1 MRYTRPLGQSQARK
15 WRRLCDGLGVEIHV
29 TSFAPGLRPQGFTE
43 HARFIQWP
51 ALPFA
56 PLRWLTAWLLAPPL
70 ALWLILT
77 RGVEVLVAHD
87 PYIGGAAALTKGLAR
102 LCGRRVALV
111 IESRGELDKGL
122 FGQRRMP
129 FEAFWRLL
137 MRRVAR
143 YSVRQA
149 DALRAISRATSHQL
163 RAIDAHKPLRSF
175 MSWTDS
181 AAFTQVVPERPVS
194 QRHEILFAGALIP
207 RKGVHHLLAAFARV
221 QDELP
226 EARLRLVGPAANR
239 DYAAQLHR
247 QVAAL
252 RLTGRVT
259 FEAQLPQA
267 QLAQRMARARVLAL
281 PSQSEGLGKVLVE
294 AMLCGTPVLASAVDG
309 IPEIVEQGVT
319 GCLVPAG
326 DVDALARGLL
336 HLFRHADVDAM
347 GARARIFATDFFS
360 PEAYVA
366 HYGRLFTLAW
376 NEAQR

>member
-1 MRYTRPLGQSQARK
+1 MRYTQPLGQSQARK

-77 RGVEVLVAHD
+77 RNVEVLVAHD

-129 FEAFWRLL
+129 FEAFWRLV

-163 RAIDAHKPLRSF
+163 RAIDEHKPLRSF

-181 AAFTQVVPERPVS
+181 AAFTQVVPARPVS

-239 DYAAQLHR
+239 DYSAQLQR

-267 QLAQRMARARVLAL
+267 QLAQRMADARVLAL
-281 PSQSEGLGKVLVE
+281 PSQSEGLGKVIIE

-309 IPEIVEQGVT
+309 IPEIVEQNVT

-326 DVDALARGLL
+326 DVDALAQALR

-347 GARARIFATDFFS
+347 GARARAFAADFFS

-376 NEAQR
+376 NEARR